1 MAANGGAECQP
12 HWVTLATCR
21 REPDAPPYGSGG
33 IVAHKSN
40 ALQRGPSKDR
50 RSILP
55 LDRRELGATGLA
67 AELGEPD
74 GASSSYER

>member
-1 MAANGGAECQP
+1 
-12 HWVTLATCR
+12 
-21 REPDAPPYGSGG
+21 
-33 IVAHKSN
+33 VAHKSN

-67 AELGEPD
+67 AELGEPH